1 MKQFKNIIPK
11 PTPIQAIDGFK
22 ILVNAYKEN
31 HKVSEEEQTKREN
44 IRAIKEYEIEK
55 IHAQKEVLKDY
66 FEKTFSERK
75 TNFKRMFD
83 ALDKGIENNNLEA
96 IQASMNLIITLSKE
110 SPLSEVQSL
119 ISDFNNNDV
128 KSITI

>member
-31 HKVSEEEQTKREN
+31 YKISEEEQTKREN